1 MWVSKHNELIGSSA
15 ESFEDAARQ
24 IVGRA
29 NRTLRGL
36 TGIEVVGKRVKVTDD
51 GSLEYRVQVR
61 LLMDVAAP
69 EAALHW

>member
-1 MWVSKHNELIGSSA
+1 MWVSKHNELIGSSR

-24 IVGRA
+24 IVARA
-29 NRTLRGL
+29 DRTLRGL
-36 TGIEVVGKRVKVTDD
+36 TGLEVVSKRVKVVDD

-69 EAALHW
+69 EGALHW